1 MLAALPRA
9 GRFDIV
15 RLFVHYLLRTQDA
28 AHLPLLDEEWQRR
41 APEAGGDFVTIA
53 EMLVKQGRQEGRQE
67 GIEEGRQEGIEEGRL
82 ATLEKLARSGAGWS
96 LIESAADGDAE
107 MLQALR
113 QRLAEDSADVHANG
127 ADQPDPPG

>member
-1 MLAALPRA
+1 M
-9 GRFDIV
+9 
-15 RLFVHYLLRTQDA
+15 
-28 AHLPLLDEEWQRR
+28 
-41 APEAGGDFVTIA
+41 TIA
-53 EMLVKQGRQEGRQE
+53 EMLIKQ
-67 GIEEGRQEGIEEGRL
+67 GRQEGIEEGRL

>member
-1 MLAALPRA
+1 M
-9 GRFDIV
+9 

-28 AHLPLLDEEWQRR
+28 AHLPLLDEEWRRR

-53 EMLVKQGRQEGRQE
+53 EMLVKQGRQ
-67 GIEEGRQEGIEEGRL
+67 EGRQEGIEEGRL

-113 QRLAEDSADVHANG
+113 HRLAEDSADVHAKG